1 MPAGRP
7 SKYKPEFAEQAEQ
20 LCKLGATDNDLA
32 QFFKVTTVTLWN
44 WQSRHPEFFKA
55 LKVGKAESDERVE
68 RSLYNKATGY
78 TFTSEKVFQFQGEI
92 VRAQVTEHVPPSDTS
107 MIFWLK
113 NRRPEQWRDVKE
125 SKHSGEINYKHEQV
139 RQAADEFTDQVLGI
153 AASTGQAGSTGKPH

>member
-55 LKVGKAESDERVE
+55 LKVGKAESDDRVE

-92 VRAQVTEHVPPSDTS
+92 VRATVTEHVPPSDTA

-113 NRRPEQWRDVKE
+113 NRRQEQWRDVKE
-125 SKHSGEINYKHEQV
+125 SKVDMTVSEQV
-139 RQAADEFTDQVLGI
+139 KNDAESFKSGI
-153 AASTGQAGSTGKPH
+153 AGLAARAGGQGVPGKLN